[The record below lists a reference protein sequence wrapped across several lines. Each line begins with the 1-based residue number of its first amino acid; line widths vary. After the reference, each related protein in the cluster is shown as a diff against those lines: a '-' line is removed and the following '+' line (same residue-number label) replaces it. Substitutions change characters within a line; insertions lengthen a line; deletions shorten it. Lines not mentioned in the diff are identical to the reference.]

1 LVYVSY
7 TAVKR
12 KCKAVAPQIKRHATK
27 YVFETYWK
35 LEVNSHELTS
45 GLDGDVGQIALS
57 V

>member
-1 LVYVSY
+1 MVYVSY